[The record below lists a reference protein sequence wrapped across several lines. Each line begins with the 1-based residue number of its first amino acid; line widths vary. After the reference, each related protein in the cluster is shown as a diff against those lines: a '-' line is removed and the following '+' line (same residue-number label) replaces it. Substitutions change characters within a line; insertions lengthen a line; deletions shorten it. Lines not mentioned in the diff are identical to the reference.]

1 MSKAKK
7 ILRRTLSGGALL
19 ATVAGLLWWNAADG
33 SGRPLFWVTSLILIA
48 AVIEVARMG
57 SLAAIGIRPPLLLG
71 AIATILLANAAI
83 EGAALRVEYEAFP
96 AAVGGTARPGYLV
109 EAAFAALAALAV
121 HGLTRSF
128 ARFLGGPAVG
138 RIVGMVAVG
147 AILVWAL
154 NDIALARANV
164 GPALLVLALLAVTS
178 APLAALEPGGG
189 RRLLVVLGLA
199 VWLLPPLPALWGI
212 WQAVGTSGLVAL
224 LALSKIGD
232 TAGYYV
238 GGAIGKSHPFPRISP
253 GKTTAGCVASFV
265 AATALG
271 GALWAAGVLPEGRF
285 GLAGGL
291 LAGALLNVAAQA
303 GDLLESWVK
312 RRAGVKDSS
321 NCFGP
326 SGGLLDQLD
335 SLLLSIPMALLTWP
349 FLFPESFSG
358 ISR

>member
-19 ATVAGLLWWNAADG
+19 ATVALLLWWNAQDG
-33 SGRPLFWVTSLILIA
+33 AGRPLFWVTSLILVA
-48 AVIEVARMG
+48 AVVEVARMG
-57 SLAAIGIRPPLLLG
+57 SFALLAIRPPLLLG
-71 AIATILLANAAI
+71 AIGVILLANAAI
-83 EGAALRVEYEAFP
+83 EGATLRATYPDFP
-96 AAVGGTARPGYLV
+96 AASSATARPGYLI
-109 EAAFAALAALAV
+109 EAAFAGLAALSV

-138 RIVGMVAVG
+138 RVLGLVVVGGVV
-147 AILVWAL
+147 VWAL
-154 NDIALARANV
+154 NDIALARVNV
-164 GPALLVLALLAVTS
+164 GPALVVLALLAVTS

-189 RRLLVVLGLA
+189 RRLLLVLGLA
-199 VWLLPPLPALWGI
+199 LWLLPPLPALWGI
-212 WQAVGTSGLVAL
+212 WHTCGTSGLVAL

-238 GGAIGKSHPFPRISP
+238 GGSIGKSHPFPRISP

-271 GALWAAGVLPEGRF
+271 GALSAAGVLPEGRF
-285 GLAGGL
+285 GIASGLA
-291 LAGALLNVAAQA
+291 AGALLNVAAQA
-303 GDLLESWVK
+303 GDLLESFVK

-335 SLLLSIPMALLTWP
+335 SLLLSIPMAILTWP
-349 FLFPESFSG
+349 FLFPDSFSG
-358 ISR
+358 VAR

>member
-7 ILRRTLSGGALL
+7 ILRRTLSGGTLL
-19 ATVAGLLWWNAADG
+19 AAVAGLLWWNAQDG
-33 SGRPLFWVTSLILIA
+33 SGRPVFWVTSLVLLA
-48 AVIEVARMG
+48 AVVEVARMG
-57 SLAAIGIRPPLLLG
+57 SLALVALRPALLLG
-71 AIATILLANAAI
+71 AIAVVLLANAAI
-83 EGAALRVEYEAFP
+83 ESATLRAEYADFP
-96 AAVGGTARPGYLV
+96 AASSATARPGYLV
-109 EAAFAALAALAV
+109 EAAFAVLAALSV

-138 RIVGMVAVG
+138 RVLGMLAVG
-147 AILVWAL
+147 AVVVWAL
-154 NDIALARANV
+154 NDVALARTNV
-164 GPALLVLALLAVTS
+164 GPALVVLALLAVTS

-189 RRLLVVLGLA
+189 QRLLVVAGLA
-199 VWLLPPLPALWGI
+199 LWLLPPLPALWGI
-212 WQAVGTSGLVAL
+212 WHAYGTSGLVAL

-253 GKTTAGCVASFV
+253 GKTTAGCVASLV

-271 GALWAAGVLPEGRF
+271 GVLSATGVLPAGRF
-285 GLAGGL
+285 GLAGGFA
-291 LAGALLNVAAQA
+291 AGAFLNVAAQA

-321 NCFGP
+321 TCFGP

-335 SLLLSIPMALLTWP
+335 SLLLSIPMALATWP
-349 FLFPESFSG
+349 FLFPEIFSG
-358 ISR
+358 NSR